1 MLAVIWLLRSF
12 RAVTLR
18 SKAPPKKAPQRKK
31 VTKSATMAE
40 KEKTEKATP
49 RDVPPSLLVEE
60 EKTNKCVFLLVSS
73 RTRAMA

>member
-1 MLAVIWLLRSF
+1 VLAVIWLLRSF

-18 SKAPPKKAPQRKK
+18 SKAPPNTPLKEEK

-40 KEKTEKATP
+40 KEKATP

>member
-1 MLAVIWLLRSF
+1 VLLHF
-12 RAVTLR
+12 
-18 SKAPPKKAPQRKK
+18 APKPPQNTPLKEEK

-40 KEKTEKATP
+40 KEKATP
-49 RDVPPSLLVEE
+49 RDVPPSLLVEEVEE

>member
-18 SKAPPKKAPQRKK
+18 SKAPPKNTPLKEKK

-40 KEKTEKATP
+40 KEKATP

>member
-40 KEKTEKATP
+40 KEKATP